1 MLPNLETL
9 QKAIDTQQQ
18 LGFLKA
24 KLDVKKY
31 ADLSIVKEAAARIK

>member
-1 MLPNLETL
+1 M
-9 QKAIDTQQQ
+9 QQR

-24 KLDVKKY
+24 KLDVNKY